1 MSPNQIFRAVAEVRT
16 RMSRHLVGLLIL
28 SLGLLAG
35 ACSDQSAL
43 GPSSDQRNR
52 PAFKPAAT
60 SPDSGATGTG
70 KGGPGGSAGGFKK

>member
-1 MSPNQIFRAVAEVRT
+1 
-16 RMSRHLVGLLIL
+16 MSRHIVGLLIL

-43 GPSSDQRNR
+43 GPSSDQGDR

-60 SPDSGATGTG
+60 SPDTGATGTAG

>member
-1 MSPNQIFRAVAEVRT
+1 
-16 RMSRHLVGLLIL
+16 MSRHIVGLLIL

-43 GPSSDQRNR
+43 GPSSNQGDH

-60 SPDSGATGTG
+60 SLVTGATGTGG

>member
-1 MSPNQIFRAVAEVRT
+1 MA
-16 RMSRHLVGLLIL
+16 RHIVGLLIL

-43 GPSSDQRNR
+43 GPSGDHPS
-52 PAFKPAAT
+52 FKPAST
-60 SPDSGATGTG
+60 SPDTGATGTGG